1 MITNDELSQKLY
13 EAWCAQMKKD
23 GFNLSLDWDH
33 LQPAIKRCWSAVANA
48 AWELV
53 EGENAIWA
61 AESDRRAEEL
71 SELLIE
77 FVNRAEA
84 LIG

>member
-1 MITNDELSQKLY
+1 MITNDELIQKLY

-61 AESDRRAEEL
+61 QETDRRAEEL
-71 SELLIE
+71 TGLVVDFMSKAKDVL
-77 FVNRAEA
+77 
-84 LIG
+84 